1 MGTSNY
7 SDLLKQKST
16 KFFTDTSNDNHPEPN
31 NEQLTD
37 ISEKIQLNIS
47 INQIK
52 KRCSYKV
59 LFFNI
64 VNNEKKILNELEIAP
79 QQMMSQL
86 I

>member
-52 KRCSYKV
+52 KGVHIKS
-59 LFFNI
+59 FFSI
-64 VNNEKKILNELEIAP
+64 
-79 QQMMSQL
+79 
-86 I
+86 